1 MKMWYYIDFEGW
13 FQIEADSD
21 IEATDKAYDKL
32 YDALLNIENKRER
45 YVKITK
51 VEEDEEDD

>member
-1 MKMWYYIDFEGW
+1 MWYYIDFEGW

-32 YDALLNIENKRER
+32 YETLENIEDKRER
-45 YVKITK
+45 YIKITK
-51 VEEDEEDD
+51 VERDEEND